1 MKLKYIIKN
10 IFITICFFI
19 AYFNVSLDQT
29 KYVLLLF
36 LAPIAVFFAREC
48 KWCLLFFWLIINI
61 TSILTFGYSY
71 LTLLMFSM
79 SFILIL
85 CVNYFLN
92 PGATDD
98 IEIQKNNEFL
108 RKNKEQLQKTHE
120 LTLLRRKILEKKLE
134 NIMQLYV
141 ISKDLTTKITVED
154 TTKMLTEALSSKPGI
169 SAVAIAVKQ
178 NTVLNLNS
186 CSKPELTENFKN
198 AINNNINQI
207 EKLTGSQRIDFLYP
221 VANQTI
227 VAWTIRLNND
237 FVCSIFLV
245 VEDNFIQIYIDEGK
259 IFLPHLTLSAK
270 RVLLFSQLNDRAR
283 VDGLTGLYL
292 RRYFMERLH
301 TEIQVAK
308 RYKTDF
314 YIMML
319 DIDFF
324 KKVNDTY
331 GHLAGDKV
339 LSSIAKILSDSVRP
353 GDIIGR
359 YGGEEFIILLPMV
372 TKKQVSEIAEN
383 IRKNVEKQKFTENN
397 ETFTTTISIG
407 ITKYIESLN
416 EDNLISIADNALY
429 QAKKEGR
436 NKVVMM

>member
-10 IFITICFFI
+10 IFISICFFI

-36 LAPIAVFFAREC
+36 LAPIAVFFARDC
-48 KWCLLFFWLIINI
+48 KWCLLVFWLIINI

-85 CVNYFLN
+85 CINYFLN
-92 PGATDD
+92 PGETGD
-98 IEIQKNNEFL
+98 IEIQKNNELL

-178 NTVLNLNS
+178 NAVLNLNS

-207 EKLTGSQRIDFLYP
+207 EKLTGSQRVDFLYP
-221 VANQTI
+221 VANQTV

-237 FVCSIFLV
+237 FVCSIFLII
-245 VEDNFIQIYIDEGK
+245 EDNFIQIYIDEGK

-270 RVLLFSQLNDRAR
+270 RVLLFSQLNDRSR

-339 LSSIAKILSDSVRP
+339 LTAIAKILSDSVRP

-372 TKKQVSEIAEN
+372 TKKQVLEIAEN
-383 IRKNVEKQKFTENN
+383 IRKNVEKQKFTDNN
-397 ETFTTTISIG
+397 ETFNTTISIG